1 MVRSAGFSGMAM
13 KAGLRVAAFLLLVT
27 PMLAQGRGGGS
38 KSPPPPNPPPPLPRP
53 DAANF
58 DQNRLILDSQN
69 EKGAKKI
76 GEENNC
82 LLPPLNSV
90 HSSTVAVAALQIAD
104 KAQKEYGAGC
114 RALKDKKFDAAEAH
128 LRKAVQQEPRYST
141 AWVTLGQIQ
150 AARQENAEAQ
160 DSCSRA
166 LAVDPNYLLSYL
178 CLADIAVRTGKWD
191 EALKQ
196 SGRALQLDP
205 ANDAA
210 AYGYNAAANLN
221 LHRLADARQSA
232 LKALALDTSHAD
244 PRLHF
249 LLAQIYAAEGDGEN
263 EAAQLREYLRFASDP
278 SDAAMVKQ
286 YLAELEK
293 QAQK

>member
-1 MVRSAGFSGMAM
+1 MLPSAGFSGLAV
-13 KAGLRVAAFLLLVT
+13 KAAVRAAAPFFLVT
-27 PMLAQGRGGGS
+27 AMLAQGHGGGA
-38 KSPPPPNPPPPLPRP
+38 KSTPPPNPPPALPRP
-53 DAANF
+53 DASDF
-58 DQNRLILDSQN
+58 DQNRLILDSQDA
-69 EKGAKKI
+69 KGSKKS

-90 HSSTVAVAALQIAD
+90 HSSTVAVAALQIAE
-104 KAQKEYGAGC
+104 KAQKEYAASC

-128 LRKAVQQEPRYST
+128 LRKAVQQEPRYPA

-150 AARQENAEAQ
+150 AARQETGEAQ

-205 ANDAA
+205 ASDAA

-221 LHRLADARQSA
+221 LHRLAEAQQGA
-232 LKALALDTSHAD
+232 LKALAIDTKNAD

-249 LLAQIYAAEGDGEN
+249 LLAQIYEAEGDGAN
-263 EAAQLREYLRFASDP
+263 EAAQLREYLKFASDP
-278 SDAAMVKQ
+278 NDASMVKQ

-293 QAQK
+293 QARK